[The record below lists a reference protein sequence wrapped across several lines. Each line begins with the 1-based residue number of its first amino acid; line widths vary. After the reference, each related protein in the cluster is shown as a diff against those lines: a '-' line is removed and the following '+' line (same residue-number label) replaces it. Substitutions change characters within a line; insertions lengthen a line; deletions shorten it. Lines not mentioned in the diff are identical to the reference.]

1 MSKAASV
8 WPCVIVSMDSRAR
21 GQEGREVWLS
31 IPRLSAVTVFL
42 VCSKGSELNSF
53 AEGIWTLISSWP
65 GSLCGFLLHSD
76 LCWSF
81 GLILSECDLRGGVWA
96 FMAVPYV
103 LVAASPGWKHCPD
116 EKKYLGGWSRQE
128 SVTLWGKTLQETVV
142 SMLVP
147 WVLSPGICSS
157 VSFIFFVL
165 AQGVHIHPGLWSS
178 VQENKQKVRDPWQI
192 QKCYFKDEHHI

>member
-96 FMAVPYV
+96 FMAVP
-103 LVAASPGWKHCPD
+103 
-116 EKKYLGGWSRQE
+116 
-128 SVTLWGKTLQETVV
+128 
-142 SMLVP
+142 
-147 WVLSPGICSS
+147 
-157 VSFIFFVL
+157 
-165 AQGVHIHPGLWSS
+165 
-178 VQENKQKVRDPWQI
+178 
-192 QKCYFKDEHHI
+192 